1 MEVEEVATVEDI
13 VHLHLITVRKAVDIH
28 DQGQDHTPHVS
39 KNTMDLFVI
48 PR

>member
-1 MEVEEVATVEDI
+1 VEVEEVAAVEDI